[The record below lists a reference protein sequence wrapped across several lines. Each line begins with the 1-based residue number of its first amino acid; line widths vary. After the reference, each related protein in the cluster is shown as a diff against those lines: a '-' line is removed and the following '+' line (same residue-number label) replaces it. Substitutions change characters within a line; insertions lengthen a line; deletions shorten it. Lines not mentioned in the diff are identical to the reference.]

1 MNSSNVQKGLVINKF
16 VLRAQITGGSEQ
28 EAAWV
33 LYKKVRLGLRRQVR
47 YSKSFAMQLSKQ
59 CFILAW
65 VT

>member
-33 LYKKVRLGLRRQVR
+33 LYKKVRLGLRRQLGIL
-47 YSKSFAMQLSKQ
+47 SHLQCNSLSSASF
-59 CFILAW
+59 W
-65 VT
+65 RG